1 MGTWSRPMPET
12 TPAERVN
19 IPLLTLITQ
28 QSLDEDYRHVA
39 ERRASQGGGSTRRR
53 TLGTATVVLA
63 AFGLLV
69 ALAAVQN
76 SQRAGVETASRT
88 SLIANIE
95 ERRKDVADLE
105 ARLFDLQELNVS
117 LQDNLDD
124 VTAAEQSALTRV
136 ERLGVVSGFQPV
148 TGPGIRVTVD
158 DGPSAAV
165 RAADLRALV
174 DGLWNAGAEA
184 IAINGQRLTARS
196 AITNSGVT
204 IRIVGNNRS
213 LSPEYVV
220 EAIGDR
226 GTLQAD
232 LMQTSS
238 GLLFRDTA
246 ARFGLPVTMDNVDRL
261 SLQGGPQRLLRM
273 RFAVAGTAAQNEL
286 KTKQKPRKED
296 TP

>member
-1 MGTWSRPMPET
+1 MPEP
-12 TPAERVN
+12 TPAERVS

-69 ALAAVQN
+69 TVAAVQN
-76 SQRAGVETASRT
+76 SQQAGVQTASRA

-95 ERRKDVADLE
+95 ERRDDVATLE
-105 ARLFDLQELNVS
+105 ERLFDLQELNVS

-124 VTAAEQSALTRV
+124 ITASSQSALARV
-136 ERLGVVSGFQPV
+136 ERLGVVTGVQAV
-148 TGPGIRVTVD
+148 TGPGVRVTVD
-158 DGPSAAV
+158 DGPSAVV

-196 AITNSGVT
+196 GISNSGVA
-204 IRIVGNNRS
+204 IRVVGNNRT
-213 LSPEYVV
+213 LSPKYVV

-246 ARFGLPVTMDNVDRL
+246 ARFGLPVSMDNVERL
-261 SLQGGPQRLLRM
+261 SLPAAPQRLLRM
-273 RFAVAGTAAQNEL
+273 SYAVAGTAAQN
-286 KTKQKPRKED
+286 KVQDKQDPRKED
-296 TP
+296 MP

>member
-1 MGTWSRPMPET
+1 MPEP
-12 TPAERVN
+12 TPAERVS

-69 ALAAVQN
+69 TVAAVQN
-76 SQRAGVETASRT
+76 SQQAGIQTASRA

-95 ERRKDVADLE
+95 ERRDDVATLE
-105 ARLFDLQELNVS
+105 ERLFDLQELNVS

-124 VTAAEQSALTRV
+124 ITASSQSALARV
-136 ERLGVVSGFQPV
+136 ERLGVVTGLQAV
-148 TGPGIRVTVD
+148 TGPGVRVTVG
-158 DGPSAAV
+158 DGPNDAV

-196 AITNSGVT
+196 GLANSGAA
-204 IRIVGNNRS
+204 IRVVGNNRT
-213 LSPEYVV
+213 LSPKYVV

-246 ARFGLPVTMDNVDRL
+246 ARFGLPVSMDNVERL
-261 SLQGGPQRLLRM
+261 SLPAAPQRLLRM
-273 RFAVAGTAAQNEL
+273 SYAVAGTAAQH
-286 KTKQKPRKED
+286 KMHDKQDPRKED
-296 TP
+296 MP

>member
-1 MGTWSRPMPET
+1 MPEP
-12 TPAERVN
+12 TPAERVS

-69 ALAAVQN
+69 TVAAVQN
-76 SQRAGVETASRT
+76 SQQAGVQTASRA

-95 ERRKDVADLE
+95 ERRDDVASLE
-105 ARLFDLQELNVS
+105 ERLFDLQELNVS

-124 VTAAEQSALTRV
+124 ITASSQSALARV
-136 ERLGVVSGFQPV
+136 ERLGVVTGVQAV
-148 TGPGIRVTVD
+148 TGPGVRVTVD
-158 DGPSAAV
+158 DGPNDAV

-196 AITNSGVT
+196 GIANSGVA
-204 IRIVGNNRS
+204 IRVVGNNRT
-213 LSPEYVV
+213 LSPKYVV

-246 ARFGLPVTMDNVDRL
+246 ARFGLPVSMDNVERL
-261 SLQGGPQRLLRM
+261 SLPAAPQRLLRM
-273 RFAVAGTAAQNEL
+273 SYAVAGTAAQN
-286 KTKQKPRKED
+286 KVQDKQDPRKED
-296 TP
+296 MP

>member
-1 MGTWSRPMPET
+1 MPEP
-12 TPAERVN
+12 TPAERVS

-69 ALAAVQN
+69 TVAAVQN
-76 SQRAGVETASRT
+76 SQQAGVQTASRA

-95 ERRKDVADLE
+95 ERRDDVATLE
-105 ARLFDLQELNVS
+105 ERLFDLQELNVS

-124 VTAAEQSALTRV
+124 ITASSQSALARV
-136 ERLGVVSGFQPV
+136 ERLGVVTGVQAV
-148 TGPGIRVTVD
+148 TGPGVRVTVD
-158 DGPSAAV
+158 DGPSAVV

-196 AITNSGVT
+196 GISNSGVA
-204 IRIVGNNRS
+204 IRVVGNNRT
-213 LSPEYVV
+213 LSPKYVV

-246 ARFGLPVTMDNVDRL
+246 ARFGLPVSMDNVERL
-261 SLQGGPQRLLRM
+261 SLPAAPQRLLRM
-273 RFAVAGTAAQNEL
+273 SYAVAGTAAQN
-286 KTKQKPRKED
+286 KVQDKQDPRKED
-296 TP
+296 MQ